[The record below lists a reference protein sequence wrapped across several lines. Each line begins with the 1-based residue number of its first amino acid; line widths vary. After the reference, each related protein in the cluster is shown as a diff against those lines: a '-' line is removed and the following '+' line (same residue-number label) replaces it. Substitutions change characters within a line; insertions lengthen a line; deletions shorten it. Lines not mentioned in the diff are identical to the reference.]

1 MWRIY
6 SFSLNEI
13 QPFVK
18 TLQLHLKDKQVV
30 TFRKSDNLDHIIGN
44 DFSRKSML
52 IEFFS
57 MNKTNDKAW
66 TLLDKEFPKHFVWH
80 QQDKIWTVREK
91 KKKANV
97 IYRVATVN
105 PIDDKRYY
113 LRLLLNHIRGATS
126 FKHLKNVNGI
136 QTSLLVRLLYYM
148 DY

>member
-57 MNKTNDKAW
+57 MNKTNDKA
-66 TLLDKEFPKHFVWH
+66 
-80 QQDKIWTVREK
+80 
-91 KKKANV
+91 
-97 IYRVATVN
+97 
-105 PIDDKRYY
+105 
-113 LRLLLNHIRGATS
+113 
-126 FKHLKNVNGI
+126 
-136 QTSLLVRLLYYM
+136 
-148 DY
+148 